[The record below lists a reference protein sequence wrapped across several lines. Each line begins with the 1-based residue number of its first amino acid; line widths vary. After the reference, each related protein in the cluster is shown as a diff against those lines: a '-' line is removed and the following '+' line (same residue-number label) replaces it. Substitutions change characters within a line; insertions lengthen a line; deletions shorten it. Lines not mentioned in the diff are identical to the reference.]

1 MVLSEGAWLALIG
14 CGMGLAL
21 AWVFARLVASAVFG
35 ATTLDP
41 MGFAARSAATSRR
54 RCRASTGDAATPL
67 QQIVAAAASGAL
79 AAMMINRDLVEART
93 TEANGAAGA

>member
-1 MVLSEGAWLALIG
+1 VQG
-14 CGMGLAL
+14 
-21 AWVFARLVASAVFG
+21 VY
-35 ATTLDP
+35 
-41 MGFAARSAATSRR
+41 AA
-54 RCRASTGDAATPL
+54 GDAATPL